1 MGQRHQFYR
10 YAPFALGI
18 GELLFYGGL
27 IYGWAT
33 LVYVLKA
40 DGYYSNLCNNE
51 TAIDTTNDEDTP
63 PTCAEQDAILN
74 LVFTVGAFS
83 LQGSVLF
90 TGLIFDYFGTR
101 FLRLLLHLLVVSGLI
116 MMAFSSPSIPE
127 LLFPGMVCISI
138 GGIAI
143 LFTNMQI
150 GNLFGNHRATVM
162 TLLSGCID
170 SSSFVMLLIK
180 FGYEGGISIQIAF
193 ATLAG
198 ATFCFFINTFVFLP
212 KRHIPWP
219 LPPDYG
225 QKKKKEDNIDIAER
239 MDAKRKEQEEENGP
253 SETTNDEISRQLAES
268 QRNKD
273 FPTVKSCI
281 CSPLFFLFIIWFS
294 ILQLRLLYFLGTLNP
309 FLVQL
314 SDGDEKLVSQYTTI
328 FSFYQVCGILVAP
341 FSGLILD
348 RNKSRQSDSHRG
360 PFEDLS
366 DSGLAFTMTTLLYVV
381 FSIWNVIPVIEVL
394 YVTYLLHII
403 TRGFMFALAAAAIP
417 IFFPGQY
424 FGTLYGLLLAISSI
438 IGLLQFP
445 LFIVSQKF
453 FDNDPLV
460 VNLIL
465 LGACMVTIVLPIY
478 IHFYAKRRNK
488 EFKEMKKQRNETAG
502 IDNPV
507 KVEET

>member
-1 MGQRHQFYR
+1 MGQKQRFQR
-10 YAPFALGI
+10 YAPFGLGI
-18 GELLFYGGL
+18 GELLFYGGP

-40 DGYYSNLCNNE
+40 DGYYSNLCTNE
-51 TAIDTTNDEDTP
+51 TAIETTNDEDTP
-63 PTCAEQDAILN
+63 ATCAEQDAILN
-74 LVFTVGAFS
+74 LVFTVGIFS
-83 LQGSVLF
+83 LCGSEIF
-90 TGLIFDYFGTR
+90 TGLLFDYFGTR
-101 FLRLLLHLLVVSGLI
+101 FLRLLLHLLVASGLI
-116 MMAFSSPSIPE
+116 MMAFSSPSIPV

-162 TLLSGCID
+162 TLLNGCLD

-180 FGYEGGISIQIAF
+180 LGYESGISIQIAF

-212 KRHIPWP
+212 KHHIPWP

-225 QKKKKEDNIDIAER
+225 KKKKDNFDAEKVEDQV
-239 MDAKRKEQEEENGP
+239 KENGP

-268 QRNKD
+268 QRNND

-281 CSPLFFLFIIWFS
+281 CSPLFALFLIWLS
-294 ILQLRLLYFLGTLNP
+294 VLQLRLLYFMGTLNP

-314 SDGDEKLVSQYTTI
+314 TDGDDKLVSQYTTI
-328 FSFYQVCGILVAP
+328 FSFFQLCGIFVAP

-348 RNKSRQSDSHRG
+348 RNKSRQSGSPRG
-360 PFEDLS
+360 PYEDIR
-366 DSGLAFTMTTLLYVV
+366 DSGLAFTVTTLSYVV
-381 FSIWNVIPVIEVL
+381 FSISNVIPVIEVL
-394 YVTYLLHII
+394 YVTYLLHVI
-403 TRGFMFALAAAAIP
+403 TRGFMYALAAAAMP
-417 IFFPGQY
+417 IFFPSQY
-424 FGTLYGLLLAISSI
+424 FGTLFGLLMGLSSI

-445 LFIVSQKF
+445 LFIVSQTF

-465 LGACMVTIVLPIY
+465 LVACMLTIVLPIY
-478 IHFYAKRRNK
+478 IHFYAKRANQQLN
-488 EFKEMKKQRNETAG
+488 EMKKQRNEMAG
-502 IDNPV
+502 IDNPGM
-507 KVEET
+507 VEDIII